1 MLDMV
6 KDELRRVHDALEDMW
21 LDLELDDGYLAS
33 LQGTY
38 NCAESLFDSGNLE
51 AAQYWLHQF
60 WIKLGDSQ

>member
-6 KDELRRVHDALEDMW
+6 RDELSRVHNTLEDMW
-21 LDLELDDGYLAS
+21 LDLDLDDNYLAS

-38 NCAESLFDSGNLE
+38 NCAESLFDSGKLE

-60 WIKLGDSQ
+60 WIKLGDSL